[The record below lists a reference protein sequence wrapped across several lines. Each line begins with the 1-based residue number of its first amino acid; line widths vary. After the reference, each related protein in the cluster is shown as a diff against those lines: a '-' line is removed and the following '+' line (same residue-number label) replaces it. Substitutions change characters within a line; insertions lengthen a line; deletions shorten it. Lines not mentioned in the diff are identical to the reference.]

1 MIHSDPLVAHF
12 ASQLAGG
19 SDIAAQRLHLAL
31 CRAGVKSIIYFGT
44 GEATDSS
51 MVPAFQNRTFFW
63 RNAVA
68 VANSWRWRR
77 QAQDGFVTSPRW
89 VRKTPIQGFGELPK
103 VINLHWVAR
112 WLDLP
117 SFFGSLPPET
127 PVVWSL
133 HDLIPITGGCHY
145 PGACDHFTRD
155 CGKCPQLRKP
165 GPRDDTYKFFRIKD
179 RCYSGKNLHLV
190 GNSEWTTSQIRRSG
204 LAKHARS
211 IHTIHYGLDIE
222 QFKPVDKLCARRA
235 LGISDDRFVVGFAC
249 SDFSEERKGATRLL
263 DALKGLPIQK
273 ILLLTF
279 GIGKWPSPNGIERMQ
294 LGTLNSPK
302 LQSLFYSAVDVF
314 ATPSRAETF
323 GNTAM
328 EAMACE
334 TPVIAY
340 AAGGLTDVVA
350 HQETGLLEPDLGSV
364 PGLAGMLQWMWQHPA
379 ERRAMGL
386 AARRRV
392 IAYFTDDLMAR
403 RYSELYGRLL
413 SGYET
418 SPAGLASHA

>member
-204 LAKHARS
+204 LAKHAMS
-211 IHTIHYGLDIE
+211 IQTIHCGLDVD
-222 QFKPVDKLCARRA
+222 QYKSVDKLCARRA
-235 LGISDDRFVVGFAC
+235 LGIPDDRFVVGFAC
-249 SDFSEERKGATRLL
+249 ADFSEERKGAALL
-263 DALKGLPIQK
+263 LEALKNLSTQK
-273 ILLLTF
+273 ILLLVF
-279 GIGKWPSPNGIERMQ
+279 GAGKWPPASGVRTMQ
-294 LGTLNSPK
+294 LGTLHSPE
-302 LQSLFYSAVDVF
+302 LQCLFYSALDVF

-323 GNTAM
+323 GNTAL

-340 AAGGLTDVVA
+340 AAGGLTDIVVDR
-350 HQETGLLEPDLGSV
+350 ETGLLEPEIGSV
-364 PGLAGMLQWMWQHPA
+364 SALARMLRWMWQHPA
-379 ERRAMGL
+379 ERQAMST

-392 IAYFTDDLMAR
+392 IAYFTDNLMAR
-403 RYSELYGRLL
+403 RYSELYEQLL
-413 SGYET
+413 SG
-418 SPAGLASHA
+418 